1 MRSLNRVQ
9 LIGNMGKDPEMRY
22 TTSGKPVC
30 NFSVATSHTWKDADG
45 TQQEK
50 TEWHNIVAWG
60 KLGEICNQYLNKG
73 RQVFLEGRL
82 QTRKWQ
88 GQDGGDRYTTEVVID
103 NMILLGGRDGGAPP
117 NSRPSG
123 GGSQGRPSYGGGEA
137 GGPPMD
143 DDDIPF

>member
-88 GQDGGDRYTTEVVID
+88 GTDGSDRYTTEVVID
-103 NMILLGGRDGGAPP
+103 NMILLGQRDGGAPAG
-117 NSRPSG
+117 RPTG
-123 GGSQGRPSYGGGEA
+123 GGSQGRPSYGGGEP